1 MASRDA
7 FADQF
12 RQLLNDLPD
21 DYTLDQWQQAYRQAI
36 FIMGMQILERF
47 EAAAIAEQF
56 PIEKHSKTGE
66 TATTELLGGGPIVLH
81 NFSHGGGPGGGGN
94 PSRFR
99 PCRFFPDYPLS
110 LRAARVFRGRDKK

>member
-7 FADQF
+7 FADKF

-21 DYTLDQWQQAYRQAI
+21 GYTLDQWQQAYREAI

-47 EAAAIAEQF
+47 EAAAIAAQF
-56 PIEKHSKTGE
+56 PIEKHTETGE
-66 TATTELLGGGPIVLH
+66 PATMDLLGGGPVVLH

-94 PSRFR
+94 PSRYL
-99 PCRFFPDYPLS
+99 PCQFFPNYPLS
-110 LRAARVFRGRDKK
+110 LRAAKASRSRDKK